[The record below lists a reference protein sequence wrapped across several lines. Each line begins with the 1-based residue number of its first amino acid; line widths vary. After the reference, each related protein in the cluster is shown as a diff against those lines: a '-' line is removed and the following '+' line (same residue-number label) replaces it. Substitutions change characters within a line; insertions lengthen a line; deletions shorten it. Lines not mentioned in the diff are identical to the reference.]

1 MKPKLD
7 LKKLRYPVHPR
18 PNPIAAALYILRDLG
33 CDVII
38 LHGPS
43 GCNFRALRLLER
55 DGVKVFTTAL
65 SDMDVIMGGKDK
77 LIEVLRAVYDAYN
90 PKLMGVVGTCCTSII
105 GEDIEA
111 EVKEVGLP
119 IKIVAANVSACIGD
133 NVEGALRIL
142 EAAAKVG
149 VIDQAEIERQRIILR
164 KAAEIEKA
172 RGVALSGYIEPS
184 EGDDVNEVAKLILN
198 ELEGSRMAVILNAKK
213 ETAYLYS
220 DIMLAIYEAK
230 ESLKLKGD
238 VTFIANL
245 MCDRGLP
252 KVKADAS
259 TILHE
264 LKERGVNISYF
275 TGGLDEYALTND
287 AIANIVREAGG
298 FDLSIVL
305 GIPQAVDVNSLGRAI
320 GVSSG
325 NRTMSRLRALG
336 YYKVVN
342 EEGAHINVLGSR
354 RIVKS
359 RLGEAIRREAMLR
372 AKER

>member
-1 MKPKLD
+1 MKPKSD
-7 LKKLRYPVHPR
+7 LNRLRYPIHPR
-18 PNPIAAALYILRDLG
+18 PNPIAAALYVLRDLG
-33 CDVII
+33 CDAII

-65 SDMDVIMGGKDK
+65 SDMDVIMGGKSK
-77 LIEVLRAVYDAYN
+77 LIEVLRVVYDFYN

-105 GEDIEA
+105 GEDIED
-111 EVKEVGLP
+111 EVREANLP
-119 IKIVAANVSACIGD
+119 IKVIAANVSACIGD
-133 NVEGALRIL
+133 NVEGALRVL

-149 VIDQAEIERQRIILR
+149 VIDQAEIERQKLILR
-164 KAAEIEKA
+164 KAAEIEKS
-172 RGVALSGYIEPS
+172 RGVALPGYIEPS
-184 EGDDVNEVAKLILN
+184 EGDNVDDSDV
-198 ELEGSRMAVILNAKK
+198 
-213 ETAYLYS
+213 
-220 DIMLAIYEAK
+220 MLAIHEAK

-245 MCDRGLP
+245 MRDRGLP
-252 KVKADAS
+252 KVKADAH

-264 LKERGVNISYF
+264 LKEKGVNIDYF

-287 AIANIVREAGG
+287 AIANIVKEVGG
-298 FDLSIVL
+298 FDFSIVL
-305 GIPQAVDVNSLGRAI
+305 GIPQAVDVNGLGRAI

-354 RIVKS
+354 RIVRSK
-359 RLGEAIRREAMLR
+359 LGEAIRREAMLR